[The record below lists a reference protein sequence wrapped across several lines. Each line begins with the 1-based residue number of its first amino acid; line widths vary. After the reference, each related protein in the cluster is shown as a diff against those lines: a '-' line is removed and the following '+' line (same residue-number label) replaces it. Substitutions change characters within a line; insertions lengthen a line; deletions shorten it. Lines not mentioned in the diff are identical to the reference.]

1 MGTFSSFSKQQHHR
15 RKSIMKVFYFIFC
28 IASASCLSF
37 DSKDQEDFHYFLKSA
52 NDRSARSFGLSE
64 RSAPVCSEKN
74 FTVNGDPYTL
84 LFNEEECPKDKYIG
98 ENVLRKSNDGSIV
111 TKDNK
116 TVLEGDTIDKDI
128 FNQIFPGFE
137 QKTATTSTA
146 TTTTTST
153 TTATTTSDSMT
164 SQPNIGNHATVSY
177 IIATLLFL
185 KQ

>member
-1 MGTFSSFSKQQHHR
+1 
-15 RKSIMKVFYFIFC
+15 MKVFYFIFC

-84 LFNEEECPKDKYIG
+84 LFNEDECPKDKYIGKIMQIFYYFFLPRLLFLG
-98 ENVLRKSNDGSIV
+98 ENVLRKSNDGSIK
-111 TKDNK
+111 TNDNK
-116 TVLEGDTIDKDI
+116 TVWNGEDDTIDSEI

-137 QKTATTSTA
+137 QKSKLIFILKT
-146 TTTTTST
+146 
-153 TTATTTSDSMT
+153 
-164 SQPNIGNHATVSY
+164 I
-177 IIATLLFL
+177 LFFNKL
-185 KQ
+185 Q

>member
-1 MGTFSSFSKQQHHR
+1 MTNKVSHKSDCSLTFSSFSKQQHHR

-98 ENVLRKSNDGSIV
+98 KI
-111 TKDNK
+111 
-116 TVLEGDTIDKDI
+116 I
-128 FNQIFPGFE
+128 QIFYYFF
-137 QKTATTSTA
+137 T
-146 TTTTTST
+146 
-153 TTATTTSDSMT
+153 
-164 SQPNIGNHATVSY
+164 Y
-177 IIATLLFL
+177 IIISRR
-185 KQ
+185 KCSSEK